1 MPPLPFAGK
10 MPSLESLASFQYF
23 WFWHVA
29 KLLPLVT
36 YNVSV
41 ISRKIWR
48 SCTLDHL
55 SSTAHMKQNDKTG
68 ESGFSRKAQKS
79 PERRV
84 VVLFWA
90 RRCISRVWRDWSI
103 KSSRGLPPPGSQ
115 PPTHL
120 FNGKKVK
127 MQKVT
132 PGPWVKILDASTQ
145 SGWKMNICICCSSGT
160 RYGQIIHMVHPFT
173 WCGWVRWSWQGA
185 GIKDHVMVL
194 KRIFFAKQI
203 HLLVSACSS
212 FQVFVNALL
221 VVFRNLCSICSRKL
235 KYILVTLFATWNQ
248 RSKGGCLMSFLVIF
262 PITVVNCHC
271 HCHWCHCW

>member
-1 MPPLPFAGK
+1 MDRTLAQFTELPSLDNSHLSLLGQFPPFFPFAIMPPLPFAGK

-90 RRCISRVWRDWSI
+90 RRCISRV
-103 KSSRGLPPPGSQ
+103 
-115 PPTHL
+115 
-120 FNGKKVK
+120 
-127 MQKVT
+127 
-132 PGPWVKILDASTQ
+132 
-145 SGWKMNICICCSSGT
+145 
-160 RYGQIIHMVHPFT
+160 
-173 WCGWVRWSWQGA
+173 
-185 GIKDHVMVL
+185 
-194 KRIFFAKQI
+194 
-203 HLLVSACSS
+203 
-212 FQVFVNALL
+212 
-221 VVFRNLCSICSRKL
+221 
-235 KYILVTLFATWNQ
+235 
-248 RSKGGCLMSFLVIF
+248 
-262 PITVVNCHC
+262 
-271 HCHWCHCW
+271 